1 MNQETSFPITTEEGL
16 ISETFEV
23 DLNTKDLKSS
33 ATILPLVSYKFISEV
48 RTNTSQLRPT
58 STFPEQLGLRTL
70 EKQSTEPGSEDLFV
84 FNRES
89 RIDIPQ
95 RIQSFEED
103 CHNKV
108 KQRRR
113 SEIFMKIVTKSS
125 SASSSAS
132 SLQIGP
138 PSQSLNFLPN
148 ERGEVQRVQEMS
160 LTTRAISRRGSVFFQ
175 KLFFERESPELVSDR
190 LHKIVQDKAT
200 LPISAFKE
208 ASGLGNK
215 DKKNIYRLKK
225 TLQKHANYDVDKGK
239 TNLLRLIKDA
249 KKAKNLTFSR
259 IKLKLLKM
267 SANCWPKRHGLKLKF
282 KQLMT
287 PISPDSHFKLVW
299 DLILLLCIT
308 VDLGLL
314 PFSIAFENRLTEYQH
329 SFMVYNNVL
338 FGFFLIDIFIN
349 FNMALYLEGTLI
361 KNRKI
366 IAIKYLKGW
375 FIIDF
380 VSTFPFQDILESLA
394 NSISSSNHVYF
405 RAFRFLRFFR
415 VIRAIRVIKLKSL
428 FHEAVKHIGSNS
440 SFLNGIASLIKLCMI
455 IFFLAHWCAC
465 IWYFIGRS
473 EDSYTWLDGSL
484 LANESISQQYVAAL
498 YFAVMTM
505 MTVGYGD
512 IIPVTIGE
520 RLFAIF
526 VMLLGGGIFGF
537 TLSSITEI
545 AKSLED
551 EEAKR
556 KRNIYTTTRYM
567 QQQGVDKRIQ
577 DEVQKYLE
585 FMLEAESQNKQIEKQ
600 LLAML
605 PSHLQN
611 TVNEQMNRRFINEN
625 KALQNTLSP
634 KLIQF
639 IASKVEGRICS
650 PNEVIFDTFDQD
662 LSLYFI
668 VKGRV
673 ALYFPRSEVPLVELN
688 KTQGFGE
695 VSFFSG
701 EQRRLVARSLAFSQL
716 LFFKRDSLL
725 RALEEFPSDK
735 EMYCMIRDNM
745 VLYKKYSM
753 LGLRCHTCNKND
765 HTDDNCT
772 QAHFA
777 PDRSEIIKQ
786 HLANKKRHRREFRR
800 RLCCRPHTKANLGA
814 LAEASKRICE
824 NLSQSLENLIGSSET
839 KSLKETEDIS
849 RIEVFEFDR
858 VKSFEIYFS
867 HNNVSKI
874 CEMKRN
880 ESQRNVSDVEKL
892 RDHLGRF
899 FKTMEGKE
907 RYVPYSK

>member
-1 MNQETSFPITTEEGL
+1 MNQEASLPVTTEQGL
-16 ISETFEV
+16 ISETSEFFL
-23 DLNTKDLKSS
+23 DTKDLESS
-33 ATILPLVSYKFISEV
+33 TTIFPLVLHKFISEV
-48 RTNTSQLRPT
+48 RANTSQLKTAPT
-58 STFPEQLGLRTL
+58 SPEQVCLKTP
-70 EKQSTEPGSEDLFV
+70 EKQSTEPRLHDLV
-84 FNRES
+84 TLNRES
-89 RIDIPQ
+89 KADALQRID
-95 RIQSFEED
+95 SLKED
-103 CHNKV
+103 CPKGI

-113 SEIFMKIVTKSS
+113 SEIFIKISTKSDS
-125 SASSSAS
+125 GS
-132 SLQIGP
+132 SLWIVP
-138 PSQSLNFLPN
+138 PSQSLNSIPSYKEAQKKN
-148 ERGEVQRVQEMS
+148 SYIG
-160 LTTRAISRRGSVFFQ
+160 TTPRRGSAFFQ
-175 KLFFERESPELVSDR
+175 RIFSERRSSDLKPSR
-190 LHKIVQDKAT
+190 LYQIVQDKAT
-200 LPISAFKE
+200 SPMSSFKE
-208 ASGLGNK
+208 TARFRVYRE
-215 DKKNIYRLKK
+215 KKNIFKLKK
-225 TLQKHANYDVDKGK
+225 VLQKHANYDVDQGK
-239 TNLLRLIKDA
+239 LNFLRLIEDA
-249 KKAKNLTFSR
+249 KKAKNRTFSR
-259 IKLKLLKM
+259 IKFKLFKRA
-267 SANCWPKRHGLKLKF
+267 ANCWPKGYGLKSKF

-287 PISPDSHFKLVW
+287 PISPDSLFKLVW
-299 DLILLLCIT
+299 DLILLLCIII
-308 VDLGLL
+308 DLGLL
-314 PFSIAFENRLTEYQH
+314 PFSIAFENKLTEYQH
-329 SFMVYNNVL
+329 AFTVYNNVL
-338 FGFFLIDIFIN
+338 LGFFLVDIFIN
-349 FNMALYLEGTLI
+349 FNIAVNLEGTLV
-361 KNRKI
+361 KDRKI
-366 IAIKYLKGW
+366 IGMRYLNGW
-375 FIIDF
+375 FLIDLI
-380 VSTFPFQDILESLA
+380 STFPFQDILESLA
-394 NSISSSNHVYF
+394 NSTNSSNHLYF

-428 FHEAVKHIGSNS
+428 FHEAIKHIGSNS
-440 SFLNGIASLIKLCMI
+440 SFFNGIASLIKLCMI

-473 EDSYTWLDGSL
+473 EDSYTWLDSSL

-556 KRNIYTTTRYM
+556 KKNIYTTTRYM

-600 LLAML
+600 MLGML
-605 PSHLQN
+605 PSHLQS
-611 TVNEQMNRRFINEN
+611 TVNEQMNRRFINGN
-625 KALQNTLSP
+625 KALQNILSP

-650 PNEVIFDTFDQD
+650 PNEVIFDTSDQD
-662 LSLYFI
+662 LSFYFI
-668 VKGRV
+668 VKGRA
-673 ALYFPRSEVPLVELN
+673 ALYYPRSEVPLIELN

-701 EQRRLVARSLAFSQL
+701 EQRRLVARSHSFSQL
-716 LFFKRDSLL
+716 LFFQRDSLL
-725 RALEEFPSDK
+725 QALEKFPFDK

-753 LGLRCHTCNKND
+753 LGLKCHTCDKND

-772 QAHFA
+772 QAYFA
-777 PDRSEIIKQ
+777 PDRSEVIKQ

-824 NLSQSLENLIGSSET
+824 NLSRSLENLIGNSET

-849 RIEVFEFDR
+849 RTEVFEFDR

-880 ESQRNVSDVEKL
+880 ELQRNVPDVEKL